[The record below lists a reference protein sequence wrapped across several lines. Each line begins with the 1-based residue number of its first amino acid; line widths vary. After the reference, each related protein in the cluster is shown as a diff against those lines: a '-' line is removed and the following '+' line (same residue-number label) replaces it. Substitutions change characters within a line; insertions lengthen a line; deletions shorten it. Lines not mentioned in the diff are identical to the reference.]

1 MSDPYLALPLD
12 GAHAIEASAGTGKT
26 FTLATLVLRLVVER
40 RLDVGE
46 VLAVTFTE
54 AATQELRARI
64 RRRLL
69 VAASVA
75 AGDPEAGDSPEAA
88 ITRAVIEAHMESS
101 GESPRAV
108 ARRLREAA
116 DRIDLAAIFTIHG
129 FCARVLREH
138 ALECGQGFD
147 APELLAND
155 KALREDVAADL
166 WRAHATDAE
175 RVEALSALWSGGPSA
190 LAADLPLLV
199 REPVL
204 LPPPPGELPDPL
216 PMLHAAGE
224 AFAEAARR
232 HGDEF
237 RAALAEAVAAKV
249 LHAGSYKLAWIEEL
263 FDSLRT
269 WCDSEDRGPFAHD
282 KLPQLHR
289 ETLLARTSKA
299 GAGRT
304 PDSPLCEAVEAYAQ
318 ALGRVAEIRE
328 AQKAKLLHQ
337 VRGDAR
343 RRLAARKQT
352 LRIQT
357 YDDLVD
363 RVADAVD
370 GPFADALAARLRAQ
384 YRVALVDEFQD
395 TDARQWRIFDRVFGC
410 AGAQAGA
417 GEPALFL
424 IGDPKQAIY
433 GFRGGDVETYL
444 LACSSAAAAPPLSF
458 NFRSRPSVLA
468 AIDGLYAC
476 ADASCDAEGGAF
488 VDPRIRFRP
497 VRPGGSREDSD
508 YLRGDGPAPALT
520 LWRAPHPGHD
530 AKGKEKSW
538 SAPESRELATRAC
551 VAAIHAVLGDA
562 AAGRARIDGRPV
574 QPGDIAVLVRTHDQA
589 TMIRQALARVG
600 IPAVAAGKLSLFAT
614 PEAREVHSLL
624 MALLHG
630 ADAARLRTALST
642 VLLGEDAA
650 AIDALADE
658 DALERWQLAAF
669 GWRERLQRGGPLALL
684 GDLCA
689 AHAARI
695 VGLLDGERR
704 LTNYLQLAEL
714 LQEAHRQAPGLQG
727 LADWLARQIAG
738 ASNDDEAQLLRLES
752 DARRVQVVTLHKS
765 KGLEYPLVFLPYA
778 GIGGKAPAPGQRVV
792 VNAAGGD
799 VGDPDQRAESTSRQL
814 HWKLALPG
822 SGWDEAAARWKRAQQ
837 AEDARLLYVGLTR
850 ARDALWLAGGRFHA
864 HQSSPLWPMIRDAE
878 ALQQAAP
885 GAIVVDDALPP
896 DVLPWLPASAGRT
909 VPEARPPGRALHS
922 DWWVYSFT
930 QLSNADAGQ
939 DRSSAATQ
947 PGRGGRDEPEAAP
960 AGARQEGD
968 AFDARFS
975 GSRFGVVLH
984 DVLEHADFAR
994 WLGWHPGAPV
1004 PEGEREKIAAALGRG
1019 GYGSAELEDGIELLA
1034 RLAGHTLAVGLPE
1047 GTCLAALPPEQR
1059 RPEIEF
1065 QFALAPTPVAE
1076 LVDLLQAHGLLAGRQ
1091 GFGAR
1096 RRLEGLM
1103 TGLIDLTYHHE
1114 GRWYVL
1120 DYKSN
1125 QLPAYD
1131 PAALAGAM
1139 EHHEYGLQ
1147 ALIYTVALHRWLRFR
1162 IGGGYEYERDFGGV
1176 RYLFCRGLDATRAD
1190 SPGVQAWRFEPALVH
1205 AVDALFSG
1213 APTAEALR

>member
-1 MSDPYLALPLD
+1 MSDPYLTLPLD
-12 GAHAIEASAGTGKT
+12 GAHVVEASAGTGKT
-26 FTLATLVLRLVVER
+26 FTLATLVLRLVVEQ
-40 RLDVGE
+40 RLDIGE
-46 VLAVTFTE
+46 ILAVTFTE

-64 RRRLL
+64 RKRLL
-69 VAASVA
+69 VAAQLA
-75 AGDPEAGDSPEAA
+75 AGDPASGDSPEAA
-88 ITRAVIEAHMESS
+88 ITRSVITAHMEAG
-101 GESPRAV
+101 GESPKAV
-108 ARRLREAA
+108 ARRLRDAA

-138 ALECGQGFD
+138 AFECGQGFD

-155 KALREDVAADL
+155 RTLREDVAADL
-166 WRAHATDAE
+166 WRAHATSTENVDLLAA
-175 RVEALSALWSGGPSA
+175 VWSGGPKA
-190 LAADLPLLV
+190 LAEDLPLLV

-204 LPPPPGELPDPL
+204 LPPAPGELPDPV
-216 PMLHAAGE
+216 PMLHEAGE
-224 AFAEAARR
+224 AFAAAARA

-237 RAALAEAVAAKV
+237 RASLAEAVGEKV
-249 LHAGSYKLAWIEEL
+249 LHGGIYKLAWIEEL
-263 FDSLRT
+263 FESLQAWCHSDERT
-269 WCDSEDRGPFAHD
+269 PFAHG
-282 KLPQLHR
+282 KLPQLRR

-299 GAGRT
+299 GTGRT
-304 PDSPLCEAVEAYAQ
+304 PDSPLCDAVEAYVA
-318 ALGRVAEIRE
+318 ALAEVGEIRE
-328 AQKAKLLHQ
+328 GQKARLLHQ
-337 VRGDAR
+337 VREDAR

-357 YDDLVD
+357 YDDLID
-363 RVADAVD
+363 RVAEAVD
-370 GPFADALAARLRAQ
+370 GPTAGELAKRLRAQ

-395 TDARQWRIFDRVFGC
+395 TDPRQWRIFDRVFGR
-410 AGAQAGA
+410 AGTEAG
-417 GEPALFL
+417 GGGPALFL

-444 LACSSAAAAPPLSF
+444 LACTSAVAAPPLSA

-468 AIDGLYAC
+468 AIDALYAR
-476 ADASCDAEGGAF
+476 ADSDPANGAGGAF
-488 VDPRIRFRP
+488 HDARIRFRP
-497 VRPGGSREDSD
+497 VQPGGSREDAE
-508 YLRGDGPAPALT
+508 YLRGGEPAPALT
-520 LWRAPHPGHD
+520 LWRAPEPPRD

-538 SAPESRELATRAC
+538 GAPESRELATRAC
-551 VAAIHAVLGDA
+551 VAAIHSVLVDA
-562 AAGRARIDGRPV
+562 GAGRALIRGRPV
-574 QPGDIAVLVRTHDQA
+574 QPGDIAVLVRTHGQA

-614 PEAREVHSLL
+614 IEAREVHALL

-658 DALERWQLAAF
+658 GALERWQLAAF

-684 GDLCA
+684 GELCA
-689 AHAARI
+689 THATRLL
-695 VGLLDGERR
+695 GLLDGERR

-714 LQEAHRQAPGLQG
+714 LQEAHRQALGIQG
-727 LADWLARQIAG
+727 LADWLARQIAT
-738 ASNDDEAQLLRLES
+738 ASDEDETQLLRLES

-778 GIGGKAPAPGQRVV
+778 GMGGVPPVPGRRIPVHGDPGDS
-792 VNAAGGD
+792 ATGGD
-799 VGDPDQRAESTSRQL
+799 PPVRQL
-814 HWKLALPG
+814 HWKLALPD
-822 SGWDEAAARWKRAQQ
+822 SGWDEAVERWKQAQR

-850 ARDALWLAGGRFHA
+850 ARDALWLAGGKFRA
-864 HQSSPLWPMIRDAE
+864 HESSPLWPMIRDAA
-878 ALQQAAP
+878 ALQEAAP
-885 GAIVVDDALPP
+885 GAIRIDDMPP
-896 DVLPWLPASAGRT
+896 PATLPWLPPPVGRT
-909 VPEARPPGRALHS
+909 VPEARPPGRPLHS

-947 PGRGGRDEPEAAP
+947 PVRGGRDEPDPGPADVQPAP
-960 AGARQEGD
+960 A
-968 AFDARFS
+968 AFDPRFS

-994 WLGWHPGAPV
+994 WRGWRPGAPV
-1004 PEGEREKIAAALGRG
+1004 PTGERDSIVAALGRG
-1019 GYGSAELEDGIELLA
+1019 GYGAADLEDGVALLA
-1034 RLAGHTLAVGLPE
+1034 RLAGHTLAVPLPE
-1047 GTCLAALPPEQR
+1047 GTCLAALPPDQR

-1065 QFALAPTPVAE
+1065 QFALASTPVPE
-1076 LVDLLQAHGLLAGRQ
+1076 LVTLLHAHGLLPDRH

-1131 PAALAGAM
+1131 APSLAAAM
-1139 EHHEYGLQ
+1139 AHHEYELQ

-1162 IGGGYEYERDFGGV
+1162 IGAGYDYARDFGGV
-1176 RYLFCRGLDATRAD
+1176 RYLFCRGLDATRDD
-1190 SPGVQAWRFEPALVH
+1190 SPGVQAWRFEPGLVE
-1205 AVDALFSG
+1205 AVDALFAG
-1213 APTAEALR
+1213 AGAEVAR

>member
-1 MSDPYLALPLD
+1 MSDPYLSLPLD

-26 FTLATLVLRLVVER
+26 FTLATLVLRLVVEQ

-69 VAASVA
+69 VAGRVA
-75 AGDPEAGDSPEAA
+75 AGDPEADDSPEAA
-88 ITRAVIEAHMESS
+88 ITRAVIEAHLESS
-101 GESPRAV
+101 GESPRAM

-147 APELLAND
+147 VPELLAND

-166 WRAHATDAE
+166 WRSHATDAE
-175 RVEALSALWSGGPSA
+175 SVEALSALWSGGPQA

-204 LPPPPGELPDPL
+204 LPPEPGELPDPM

-224 AFAEAARR
+224 AFADAARR

-237 RAALAEAVAAKV
+237 RAALAEAVANKV
-249 LHAGSYKLAWIEEL
+249 LHANSYKLAWIEEL

-269 WCDSEDRGPFAHD
+269 WCDSEDRGPFSHA

-289 ETLLARTSKA
+289 DTLLARTSRA

-304 PDSPLCEAVEAYAQ
+304 PDSPLCDAVEAYAQ
-318 ALGRVAEIRE
+318 ALARVAEIRE
-328 AQKAKLLHQ
+328 AQKARLLHQ
-337 VRGDAR
+337 VRAEAR
-343 RRLAARKQT
+343 RRLAWRKQA

-370 GPFADALAARLRAQ
+370 GPYADALAARLRAQ

-395 TDARQWRIFDRVFGC
+395 TDPRQWRIFDRVFGR
-410 AGAQAGA
+410 AGAEAGA

-444 LACSSAAAAPPLSF
+444 MACSSAAAAPPLSF

-468 AIDGLYAC
+468 AIDALYAR
-476 ADASCDAEGGAF
+476 ADASPDTDGGAF

-497 VRPGGSREDSD
+497 VRPGGSRDDAD
-508 YLRGDGPAPALT
+508 YQRGGGPAPALT
-520 LWRAPHPGHD
+520 LWRAPHPGRD
-530 AKGKEKSW
+530 DKGKEKSW

-551 VAAIHAVLGDA
+551 VAAIHGVLADA

-614 PEAREVHSLL
+614 AEAREVHALL

-642 VLLGEDAA
+642 VLVGEDAA

-658 DALERWQLAAF
+658 DALERWQLEAF
-669 GWRERLQRGGPLALL
+669 GWRDRLQRGGPLALL

-689 AHAARI
+689 GHAKRL

-704 LTNYLQLAEL
+704 LTNYLQLGEL
-714 LQEAHRQAPGLQG
+714 LQEAHRQVPGLQG
-727 LADWLARQIAG
+727 LADWLARQIAA

-792 VNAAGGD
+792 VNAA
-799 VGDPDQRAESTSRQL
+799 VGEAANGAGSTRRQL
-814 HWKLALPG
+814 HWKLGVPG
-822 SGWDEAAARWKRAQQ
+822 SGWDEAAAAWKRAQQ

-850 ARDALWLAGGRFHA
+850 ARDALWVAGGRFHA
-864 HQSSPLWPMIRDAE
+864 HESSPLWPMTHDAA
-878 ALQQAAP
+878 ALQDAAP
-885 GAIVVDDALPP
+885 GAIVVDDTPP
-896 DVLPWLPASAGRT
+896 PSTLPWLPASTGRA
-909 VPEARPPGRALHS
+909 VPEARGPGRGLHS
-922 DWWVYSFT
+922 DWWVHSFT

-947 PGRGGRDEPEAAP
+947 PVQGGGDEPEATP
-960 AGARQEGD
+960 ADARQED
-968 AFDARFS
+968 EAFDARFS

-994 WLGWHPGAPV
+994 WRGWHPGAPV
-1004 PEGEREKIAAALGRG
+1004 PGGEREKIAAALGRG
-1019 GYGSAELEDGIELLA
+1019 CYGSADLEDGAELLA
-1034 RLAGHTLAVGLPE
+1034 RLAGHTLTVALPE
-1047 GTCLAALPPEQR
+1047 GTCLAALPQEQR

-1065 QFALAPTPVAE
+1065 QFALAPTPVG
-1076 LVDLLQAHGLLAGRQ
+1076 DLIGLLHAHGLLPDRH

-1131 PAALAGAM
+1131 AQALAGAM
-1139 EHHEYGLQ
+1139 AHHEYGLQ

-1162 IGGGYEYERDFGGV
+1162 LGADYDYARDFGGV
-1176 RYLFCRGLDATRAD
+1176 RYLFCRGLDATRVD
-1190 SPGVQAWRFEPALVH
+1190 SPGVQAWRFEPELVH
-1205 AVDALFSG
+1205 AVDALFAGAATVEG
-1213 APTAEALR
+1213 AP